1 MTTSLHHYWHPLEA
15 KFKANGISTVAA
27 GAKAYM
33 KNQSEFF
40 GLKAPERRTLQQEF
54 LKETGLPD
62 PHQLSGI
69 IINAWEQPQREFQY
83 SAMEVLFKMRKQS
96 TPQLITLYE
105 FMITH
110 KSWWDTVDYLA
121 PNLAGDWFTRYP
133 EQRDEIIAKWMK
145 SENIWLQRACL
156 LFQLKYKDRT
166 DAPLLFSLI
175 TKLKTHKEFF
185 IRKAIGWSLRE
196 YAKVNPDAVRSFVE
210 NTTLSGLSQR
220 EAMKHIGR
228 KHVDNTTF

>member
-1 MTTSLHHYWHPLEA
+1 MNTPLHPYWRKLEG
-15 KFKANGISTVAA
+15 KFKANGEASVAA

-33 KNQSEFF
+33 KNQSEFY
-40 GLKAPERRTLQQEF
+40 GIKAPIRRLLMQEF

-62 PHQLSGI
+62 PHQLSAI
-69 IINAWEQPQREFQY
+69 ISNAWEQPQREFQY
-83 SAMEVLFKMRKQS
+83 SAMEILYKMRKHS

-105 FMITH
+105 FMICH
-110 KSWWDTVDYLA
+110 KSWWDTVDYIA
-121 PNLAGDWFTRYP
+121 PNLVGDWFARYP

-166 DAPLLFSLI
+166 DAPFLFSLV

-196 YAKVNPDAVRSFVE
+196 YAKVNPEPVRSFVE
-210 NTTLSGLSQR
+210 NSTLSGLSQR
-220 EAMKHIGR
+220 EAMKHLG
-228 KHVDNTTF
+228 

>member
-1 MTTSLHHYWHPLEA
+1 MNTPLHPYWHKLEER
-15 KFKANGISTVAA
+15 FKSNGDVIVAA

-40 GLKAPERRTLQQEF
+40 GIKAPIRRLLMQEF
-54 LKETGLPD
+54 LKETGLPN
-62 PHQLSGI
+62 PQQLPDI
-69 IINAWEQPQREFQY
+69 IRNAWEQPQREFQY
-83 SAMEVLFKMRKQS
+83 SAMEILYKMRKHS

-105 FMITH
+105 FIICH
-110 KSWWDTVDYLA
+110 KSWWDTVDYIA
-121 PNLAGDWFTRYP
+121 PNLAGDWFARYP
-133 EQRDEIIAKWMK
+133 EQRNEIIAKWMQ

-166 DAPLLFSLI
+166 DAPLLFSLV

-196 YAKVNPDAVRSFVE
+196 YAKVNPDPVRSFVE
-210 NTTLSGLSQR
+210 NNTLSGLSHR
-220 EAMKHIGR
+220 EAMKHIG
-228 KHVDNTTF
+228 